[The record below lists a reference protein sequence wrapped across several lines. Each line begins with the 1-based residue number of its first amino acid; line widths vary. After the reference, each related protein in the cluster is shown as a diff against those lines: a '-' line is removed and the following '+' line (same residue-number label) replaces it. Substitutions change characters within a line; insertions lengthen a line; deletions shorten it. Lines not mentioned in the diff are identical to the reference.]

1 MSEKCEGLIVEGGYD
16 RNGEREPVP
25 SLTFLPGEIV
35 SIVGPT
41 GSGKTTLIS
50 DIEQL
55 AVGDTASGRKVT
67 IIGRSTDRRTRTDP
81 RSKPVAQLSQN
92 MHFLADMRVEEF
104 LRMHARSRGK
114 SADLIPEVIES
125 ANLLTGEPVRAND
138 HLTVLSGGQS
148 RALMAADIAI
158 ISDSPIVLIDE
169 IENAGIRK
177 QDALRLLSGSGK
189 IILVVTHDPLLALM
203 AKRRIIMA
211 GGGMRRVLERSS
223 EEEHAC
229 LRLTEMDEQILN
241 LREIIRK
248 GGVVSA
254 L

>member
-16 RNGEREPVP
+16 RNGEAEPV
-25 SLTFLPGEIV
+25 SGLTFHTGEII

-55 AVGDTASGRKVT
+55 AIGDTASRRKIT
-67 IIGRSTDRRTRTDP
+67 IIGRPTDRRTRTDP
-81 RSKPVAQLSQN
+81 RNKPVAQLSQN

-114 SADLIPEVIES
+114 SADLIPEVIQA
-125 ANLLTGEPVRAND
+125 ANRLTGEPVLADN

-177 QDALRLLSGSGK
+177 QDALRLLSGNGK
-189 IILVVTHDPLLALM
+189 IVLVVTHDPLLALM
-203 AKRRIIMA
+203 AKRRIVMA
-211 GGGMRRVLERSS
+211 GGGMRCVLERSP
-223 EEEHAC
+223 EEERAC
-229 LRLTEMDEQILN
+229 QRLAEMDEQIID

-248 GGVVSA
+248 GGEVVSP
-254 L
+254 